1 MTNTSKSGNSQ
12 TPQDLP
18 DTDGDLRGQTE
29 SVSVR
34 QILSLALPALG
45 VLAAMPLY
53 MLWDTAVVGRL
64 GATELAAL
72 GGAVAIQSVVT
83 TQLTFLSFGTTAR
96 AARLFGA
103 GRRQAAVEE
112 GMQATWVALAVGA
125 VLGLGMII
133 GAPQLCRWLLGVG
146 QPAELAAQW
155 LRACAPIIPA
165 ALVVM
170 AGNGWLRGVQNTRLP
185 LYFTLAGVVPA
196 TVLVP
201 VFVDRF
207 SLVGSAYANVVGE
220 SITATL
226 FLVCLFRQPGRR
238 SLTPDFGVI
247 SSQLVLGRDLILRS
261 LAFQVAFLS
270 AAGVASRMG
279 EATLAGHQ
287 ILLQLWNFLSLV
299 LDSLAIAAQALVG
312 AALGAGSAVRAR
324 GVGMKVIGFSLAAAA
339 MMSAVLVAG
348 SRWIPGLFTRDAA
361 VLSGL
366 GTPWWILSGMVILGG
381 CAYALDG
388 VLLGAGDATYLR
400 NATLA
405 SVACGFIPGVWIA
418 WAVGVGLTGIWF
430 GIAAF
435 MLLRCVFIGA
445 RFISMKWAKVS

>member
-18 DTDGDLRGQTE
+18 DTDGDLRRQTE

-125 VLGLGMII
+125 VLGLGMIV

-207 SLVGSAYANVVGE
+207 
-220 SITATL
+220 
-226 FLVCLFRQPGRR
+226 R
-238 SLTPDFGVI
+238 
-247 SSQLVLGRDLILRS
+247 
-261 LAFQVAFLS
+261 LS
-270 AAGVASRMG
+270 APLMP
-279 EATLAGHQ
+279 T
-287 ILLQLWNFLSLV
+287 W
-299 LDSLAIAAQALVG
+299 
-312 AALGAGSAVRAR
+312 
-324 GVGMKVIGFSLAAAA
+324 
-339 MMSAVLVAG
+339 
-348 SRWIPGLFTRDAA
+348 
-361 VLSGL
+361 
-366 GTPWWILSGMVILGG
+366 
-381 CAYALDG
+381 
-388 VLLGAGDATYLR
+388 
-400 NATLA
+400 
-405 SVACGFIPGVWIA
+405 
-418 WAVGVGLTGIWF
+418 
-430 GIAAF
+430 
-435 MLLRCVFIGA
+435 
-445 RFISMKWAKVS
+445 